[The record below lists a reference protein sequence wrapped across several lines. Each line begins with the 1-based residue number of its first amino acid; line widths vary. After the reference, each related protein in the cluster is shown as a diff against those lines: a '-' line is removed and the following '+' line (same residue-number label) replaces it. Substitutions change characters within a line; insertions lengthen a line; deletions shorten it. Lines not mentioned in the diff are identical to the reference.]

1 MPKFGKSKGF
11 AAMFASKSPFKIE
24 TNLPEEEG
32 SRISD
37 KRKIIL
43 DTVGDEQPDSL
54 YEGGDISKEE
64 WNKMSDE
71 EREAYIRENKEDI

>member
-37 KRKIIL
+37 KRK
-43 DTVGDEQPDSL
+43 DDQPDPL
-54 YEGGDISKEE
+54 YEGGDIGKAE
-64 WNKMSDE
+64 WDNMSDKE
-71 EREAYIRENKEDI
+71 KKEYVEENKEDI